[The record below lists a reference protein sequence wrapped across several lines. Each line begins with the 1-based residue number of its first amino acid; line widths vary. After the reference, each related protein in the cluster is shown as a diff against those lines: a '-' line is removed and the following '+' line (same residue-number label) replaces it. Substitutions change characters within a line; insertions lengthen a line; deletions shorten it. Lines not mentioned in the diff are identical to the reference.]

1 VGLLDGDAGP
11 PPSKVPRYVII
22 GVAVVLAISIALYLF
37 LRFHTE
43 KATARLFLNELVA
56 GDYQAAYRTWKPGSS
71 YSYQDFMRDWGPGG
85 EYGPVKS
92 YDLRSARSPA
102 SASGVIITVDVS
114 SVSPF
119 PSEAAGSSVKEIR
132 LWVERSDQSISY
144 APEEIRV
151 VR

>member
-1 VGLLDGDAGP
+1 MDGDAGP
-11 PPSKVPRYVII
+11 PPSKLPRYVII
-22 GVAVVLAISIALYLF
+22 GAAVLLAVTIPLYLF

-43 KATARLFLNELVA
+43 KVTARLFLNELVA

-71 YSYQDFMRDWGPGG
+71 YSFQDFMRDWGPSG

-92 YDLRSARSPA
+92 YDLRSVRSPGG
-102 SASGVIITVDVS
+102 ASGVIITVDVS
-114 SVSPF
+114 SIAPF
-119 PSEAAGSSVKEIR
+119 PSDAESNVKELR

-144 APEEIRV
+144 APEEIRI

>member
-1 VGLLDGDAGP
+1 MDGDAGP
-11 PPSKVPRYVII
+11 PPSKLPRYVII
-22 GVAVVLAISIALYLF
+22 GAAVLLAVTIPLYLF

-43 KATARLFLNELVA
+43 KVTACLFLSELVA

-71 YSYQDFMRDWGPGG
+71 YSFQDFMRDWGPSG

-92 YDLRSARSPA
+92 YDLLSARSPGG
-102 SASGVIITVDVS
+102 ASGVIITVDVS
-114 SVSPF
+114 SISPF
-119 PSEAAGSSVKEIR
+119 PSDAASNVKELR

-144 APEEIRV
+144 APEEIHI